1 MQQQQQQ
8 HDQQRSFYRANR
20 PGNLNISNINE
31 NTSIP
36 SYEQSPAYIGQQNL
50 SAVQQ
55 NSPYM
60 TQTSYVQNKIIN
72 SPLPPSLQSPYTTSN
87 QLSNIQSQSM
97 SNGSNYT
104 NYPIASP
111 SYNSMSRPSKSVYQT
126 PNHQQYTQSTSKKP
140 PHQFM
145 PSSNYDNQASQSFTP
160 SYSPCPSSAQ
170 IINKQSHYFTFDLNN
185 NTESLSSNNNN
196 APPTDTIGMSSQ
208 VSQSPS
214 FTSYN
219 SVHLKQQQQQQQA
232 VYPMPNSPH
241 LIQTKTSPVHMNNSL
256 SQGGKDS
263 KIFLLINFL
272 IKKLFKL
279 SRFVCSTTHNS
290 AQQLPAKIECN
301 H

>member
-1 MQQQQQQ
+1 MQQHQ

-36 SYEQSPAYIGQQNL
+36 SYDQSSAYIGQQNL
-50 SAVQQ
+50 STVPQ

-72 SPLPPSLQSPYTTSN
+72 SPLPPPLQSPYTTSN
-87 QLSNIQSQSM
+87 QISNIQSQSI
-97 SNGSNYT
+97 SNGTNYT

-111 SYNSMSRPSKSVYQT
+111 SYNSMTRPSKSVYQT
-126 PNHQQYTQSTSKKP
+126 PNHQQYTQSTSQK

-145 PSSNYDNQASQSFTP
+145 PSSNYENQASQSFTP

-185 NTESLSSNNNN
+185 NNESLSSNNNN
-196 APPTDTIGMSSQ
+196 VAPTTDTIGNMSQ
-208 VSQSPS
+208 VAQSPS
-214 FTSYN
+214 YTSYN

-232 VYPMPNSPH
+232 VYPIPNSPH
-241 LIQTKTSPVHMNNSL
+241 LIQTKTSPVHKNNSL
-256 SQGGKDS
+256 SQGWK
-263 KIFLLINFL
+263 FLKSF
-272 IKKLFKL
+272 F
-279 SRFVCSTTHNS
+279 F
-290 AQQLPAKIECN
+290 
-301 H
+301 